1 MQQNVLLTEEGL
13 IKLKNELAD
22 LKQQRKVVIS
32 RIQAARELGDISENA
47 DYDDARNTQS
57 FVEGRI
63 QEIESML
70 EHAKVVSKSAKG
82 DGKITIGS
90 QVTVTVEGD
99 QEVYELVGVNES
111 DPAAGKISIDSPL
124 GKALLGL
131 KSGESVQVATP
142 AGKLEYQ
149 IAKVA

>member
-32 RIQAARELGDISENA
+32 RIQAARELGDLSENA

-70 EHAKVVSKSAKG
+70 EHAKVVTKSVKA
-82 DGKITIGS
+82 DGKTAIGS
-90 QVTVTVEGD
+90 QVAVTVEG
-99 QEVYELVGVNES
+99 E
-111 DPAAGKISIDSPL
+111 
-124 GKALLGL
+124 
-131 KSGESVQVATP
+131 
-142 AGKLEYQ
+142 
-149 IAKVA
+149 